1 MGLLEKE
8 NIKVKSILKVKTI
21 NGNFQ
26 EKEIKDLFD
35 LSKDFIQETITVSQ
49 NDHLSVQVEIQ
60 KQKFGV
66 CKNVWECHKCI

>member
-1 MGLLEKE
+1 MDLLKKE
-8 NIKVKSILKVKTI
+8 NIKVECILKV

-26 EKEIKDLFD
+26 EIEIKDLFD